1 MQLWTLH
8 FVHALT
14 RWGTCF
20 LFEKYL
26 FFLENGLESP
36 LILFYFYME
45 NKIRKK
51 TLSVTPYLENVVR
64 EKPDRAWGLDYL
76 SGRYDKKTVTPL

>member
-51 TLSVTPYLENVVR
+51 TLSVTPYLEMTVYENIDEFGGQVTYR
-64 EKPDRAWGLDYL
+64 EGTIKRP
-76 SGRYDKKTVTPL
+76 